1 VSESIFIDQ
10 AFIRKFTDIVLANLA
25 NENFGAEQ
33 LAKEAGMS
41 RANLYRRLQNSK
53 HEDISRF
60 IREVRLKRAMEML
73 LNNEGTASE
82 ISFRVGF
89 GSPAYFSKCFHDYY
103 GFPPGEAR
111 KRETESSENVPAG
124 K

>member
-1 VSESIFIDQ
+1 MTELLSMDQ
-10 AFIRKFTDIVLANLA
+10 AFIRRLTEIVMANLA

-33 LAKEAGMS
+33 LAKEASMS
-41 RANLYRRLQNSK
+41 RASLYRKLEHFK

-60 IREVRLKRAMEML
+60 IRELRLRRAMEML
-73 LNNEGTASE
+73 LNQEGTASE
-82 ISFRVGF
+82 ISFSVGF

-103 GFPPGEAR
+103 GYTPGEVK
-111 KRETESSENVPAG
+111 KRNPNLLKMLRLE